1 VRRALAALVLLAS
14 AEAGAQCK
22 GVVLPCLLCPGPTPA
37 RVAVGH
43 IARFEDLSAIV
54 AVEDWAG
61 ADGGAGLPGEL
72 TIQAEPVD
80 VVGRTLLVEVD
91 AANVPLQ
98 EGRVDLEP
106 SGVFSCSG
114 HVFSADEAARV
125 IASPTCPADL
135 LALGVP
141 PPPAPRPCHD
151 TVGPFGCS
159 HADGLAFAAILPL
172 WWRRR
177 RRGGGP

>member
-61 ADGGAGLPGEL
+61 ADGGAGLPEEL
-72 TIQAEPVD
+72 AVRSEPVD

-106 SGVFSCSG
+106 SGVFSCVG

-125 IASPTCPADL
+125 IASPTCQADTQ
-135 LALGVP
+135 ALGVP
-141 PPPAPRPCHD
+141 PPPAPKPCHD

-159 HADGLAFAAILPL
+159 HADGLALLALVPVLAA
-172 WWRRR
+172 RRR
-177 RRGGGP
+177 CA